1 MAPNPQRSKRPGGAG
16 TLLYSYGGHMGAPTW
31 PPNPQRSE
39 RPGGAG
45 ALLYIP
51 WSYRTGLAEP
61 FLYSTLA
68 ITVRTRSARSW
79 AAARESVVG
88 FTASAGW

>member
-1 MAPNPQRSKRPGGAG
+1 MGVPRWPPNPQRSKRPGGAG
-16 TLLYSYGGHMGAPTW
+16 
-31 PPNPQRSE
+31 
-39 RPGGAG
+39 
-45 ALLYIP
+45 ALLYMA

-61 FLYSTLA
+61 LLYSTLA

>member
-1 MAPNPQRSKRPGGAG
+1 MAPHTPQRSERSGGAG
-16 TLLYSYGGHMGAPTW
+16 ALLYSYGGPDMAPT
-31 PPNPQRSE
+31 PQRSE

-61 FLYSTLA
+61 LFYSTLA